1 MSSALLGLASA
12 QEVKFCMQ
20 RSVTAEEREILL
32 QELVFADD
40 AVAMLDQIDEDV
52 EHLRL
57 ELDELAGI
65 AQLIAL
71 QVEFVIISED
81 VRCRSSPPPSTR
93 SCRDSPGR
101 LLPEHLYVPSV
112 LKSEPILAYLRKWCP
127 AKGRQPLRES
137 PQNLQEIFRR
147 SPRVPPWHG
156 LY

>member
-1 MSSALLGLASA
+1 MPAAKYIVDL
-12 QEVKFCMQ
+12 
-20 RSVTAEEREILL
+20 TAEEREILL

-81 VRCRSSPPPSTR
+81 VDHRHRPLPDHAAIARGSCCLNTCMYPPS
-93 SCRDSPGR
+93 
-101 LLPEHLYVPSV
+101 
-112 LKSEPILAYLRKWCP
+112 
-127 AKGRQPLRES
+127 
-137 PQNLQEIFRR
+137 
-147 SPRVPPWHG
+147 
-156 LY
+156 